1 MGSKLMTNLTNFF
14 ATGVAL
20 WITSSLFD
28 GFSFETIESLVLCS
42 ILLTL
47 INIFVKPIVFLLAL
61 PLAIFTLGLII
72 PIINGAFLLLLA
84 EMIPNFTISSFY
96 LAIFAALLT
105 SLVSTLIFLA
115 IGRNKSSIY
124 FKTNSKFSEGRQDF
138 GSRYTSELNDKKTID
153 VKVKEKK

>member
-84 EMIPNFTISSFY
+84 EIIPNFTISSFY

-115 IGRNKSSIY
+115 LGRNKS
-124 FKTNSKFSEGRQDF
+124 
-138 GSRYTSELNDKKTID
+138 
-153 VKVKEKK
+153 